1 MIKQSYN
8 SIIYTVIF
16 AVLINFIIGCGG
28 DDDPQT
34 LSTGYLPI
42 EVGNSW
48 IFVDP
53 EYPEDSGIIS
63 ITGTTKLSDGKTVF
77 IAKTDEYGRG
87 YLSQA
92 ANDLLLFH
100 ETLGDLQG
108 ELIYSPPIKVGTT
121 WQGQQGEAEVVAQET
136 VNTPAG
142 IFQDCFRINVRII
155 DGNVNIIGG
164 NDYYSVWLAKD
175 VGPVKLAGIDG
186 RDGEIESTVVL
197 NRFGKNLD
205 PATDIDIKGEG
216 QTPEAFLASV
226 TPAPGGDLARN
237 GSVTLTFTENP
248 GNVTASAGTVT
259 GSGTTRK
266 ILGPFPLGILSLTIQ
281 WTNGD
286 DSHTFSYIVVAE

>member
-1 MIKQSYN
+1 MIKQSNN
-8 SIIYTVIF
+8 SIISTAIF
-16 AVLINFIIGCGG
+16 AVLISYIIGCGG

-34 LSTGYLPI
+34 LSSGYLPI

-63 ITGTTKLSDGKTVF
+63 ITGTTKLSNSKTVF
-77 IAKTDEYGRG
+77 IAKTDENGKG

-100 ETLGDLQG
+100 ETLSDLQG

-142 IFQDCFRINVRII
+142 IFQDCFRINARII
-155 DGNVNIIGG
+155 DDY
-164 NDYYSVWLAKD
+164 DYYSVWLAKD
-175 VGPVKLAGIDG
+175 VGPVKLAEIDG
-186 RDGEIESTVVL
+186 GDGEIESTLVL
-197 NRFGKNLD
+197 DRFGKNLD
-205 PATDIDIKGEG
+205 PATDIDTEGEG
-216 QTPEAFLASV
+216 QTSEAFLASV
-226 TPAPGGDLARN
+226 TPAPGGELARN
-237 GSVTLTFTENP
+237 GSVTLTFTDNP
-248 GNVTASAGTVT
+248 GNVTANAGIVT
-259 GSGTTRK
+259 GSGKTRK
-266 ILGPFPLGILSLTIQ
+266 ILGPFPLGVLSLTIG

-286 DSHTFSYIVVAE
+286 GSHTFSYIVVAE